1 MVISSGFEFLTFGGV
16 FLGTGARGRVRFGF
30 ALASTSF
37 LYGETIFLLLS
48 CCGDTQIGSNVVSVN
63 CSANQIIDQCI
74 VSPLHLSSSD
84 DLACFG
90 AY

>member
-1 MVISSGFEFLTFGGV
+1 MPK
-16 FLGTGARGRVRFGF
+16 GAQSDVHLGF
-30 ALASTSF
+30 AWTSTSL
-37 LYGETIFLLLS
+37 LYGETMLLLLS

-74 VSPLHLSSSD
+74 VSPLHFISRD

-90 AY
+90 DCYWPVLNI